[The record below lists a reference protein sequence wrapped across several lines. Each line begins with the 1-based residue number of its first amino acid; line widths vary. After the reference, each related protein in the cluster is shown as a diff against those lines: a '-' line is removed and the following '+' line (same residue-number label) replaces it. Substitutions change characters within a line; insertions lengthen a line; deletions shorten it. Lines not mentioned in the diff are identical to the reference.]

1 MRPHSHLM
9 KTVSLLIAIV
19 AGIGTVYTIPDYS
32 QPPAHDSYPRESQAP
47 WPVDKV
53 DDIIPADAPRT
64 AVASAIDIT
73 VHDEG
78 GSPICD
84 AELISFD
91 SKALDPTR
99 KIRRI
104 ATSDSEGRLRSN
116 EARIPGELLIK
127 HPHYQ
132 SLRLGDYSIACEN
145 RKVTLVAGA
154 TVEIEAIDEQGGAV
168 PSVTI
173 KLIQNRSSDGTG
185 SYSDTR
191 QTGGDGK
198 VVFAG
203 LDHGPFAFTADS
215 DTHIVTHIALGDS
228 APTSGTIRLC
238 SPLVA
243 FGKSRWPLDSFEGCL
258 STSLLNKDATPQGPA
273 QVSVT
278 RFIEQLRGGSPDKV
292 AFAIRPPL
300 ASLTEADCFEVSYL
314 AGGEWGFARLP
325 FRRMAEPLEP
335 TLFGDSVAT
344 PRGELVQLVVRAR
357 TGQDLDCSNM
367 RLRIVPQDGP
377 ATAHAIRIY
386 RANQVLRLPK
396 GKYILE
402 SKSFAVDGSIGD
414 KSIVIAED
422 NPSNDIR
429 LIEVVLS
436 RHLFAATPQLRA
448 VGGTSA
454 GNFIDSGTVFVKSE
468 SGHADVYY
476 STEGNL
482 PSEIVFLAEGSNT
495 VRVTGLQGQ
504 VREVYIQVSASGT
517 GVLTD
522 DGKLVEGAR

>member
-9 KTVSLLIAIV
+9 KTVILLIAIV

-91 SKALDPTR
+91 STALDPTR
-99 KIRRI
+99 KSRRI

-116 EARIPGELLIK
+116 EARIPGEFLIK

-132 SLRLGDYSIACEN
+132 TLRLGDYSIACEK

-154 TVEIEAIDEQGGAV
+154 TVEIEAIDEQGDAV

-173 KLIQNRSSDGTG
+173 KLIQNNSYNGTT
-185 SYSDTR
+185 SYSETR
-191 QTGGDGK
+191 RTGGDGR
-198 VVFAG
+198 VGFAG
-203 LDHGPFAFTADS
+203 LDRGPFAFTADS
-215 DTHIVTHIALGDS
+215 DTHIVTDIELGDS

-243 FGKSRWPLDSFEGCL
+243 FGKSRWPLDSFEGRL
-258 STSLLNKDATPQGPA
+258 STSLLNKDATPQGPT

-278 RFIEQLRGGSPDKV
+278 RFIERIRGGSPDKV
-292 AFAIRPPL
+292 AFAIRLPL
-300 ASLTEADCFEVSYL
+300 ARLTDADCFEVSYL

-344 PRGELVQLVVRAR
+344 PRGESVQLVVRAR
-357 TGQDLDCSNM
+357 TGQDLDYSNM

-448 VGGTSA
+448 VGATSA

-482 PSEIVFLAEGSNT
+482 PSESVFLAEGSNT

-522 DGKLVEGAR
+522 DGKLEEGAR